1 LKIAEQMK
9 YQIKNLNLLK
19 KILWADSIVGG
30 GTAVIGLIL
39 YGLLADFLGLPAN
52 LIIVI
57 AAVTLAYAF
66 LAFRLATQSVPSILP
81 LRILIYANWVWTII
95 SGAFL
100 IIYIN
105 NATIFGIIFLIL
117 QVAVVG
123 LLAWLEGR
131 QIYQANP
138 SGVQNA

>member
-1 LKIAEQMK
+1 MK
-9 YQIKNLNLLK
+9 YQIRNLTLLK

-30 GTAVIGLIL
+30 GIAVIGLIL
-39 YGLLADFLGLPAN
+39 YRLLAGFLGLPAN
-52 LIIVI
+52 LIVLI

-66 LAFRLATQSVPSILP
+66 LALRLATQSVPSIFP
-81 LRILIYANWVWTII
+81 LKILIYANWVWTII

-100 IIYIN
+100 IFYVN

-117 QVAVVG
+117 QVVVVA

-131 QIYQANP
+131 HIYQANP
-138 SGVQNA
+138 SGVQNS

>member
-1 LKIAEQMK
+1 MI
-9 YQIKNLNLLK
+9 YQIRNLSLLK

-39 YGLLADFLGLPAN
+39 YRLLANFLGLPAN
-52 LIIVI
+52 LIIII

-66 LAFRLATQSVPSILP
+66 LAFRLATQSVPSVLP

-100 IIYIN
+100 IFYVN

-117 QVAVVG
+117 QVLVVG
-123 LLAWLEGR
+123 ILAWLEGR
-131 QIYQANP
+131 HIYQANT
-138 SGVQNA
+138 SGVQNS